1 MLIQTKMERS
11 LVSRLQY
18 EGFEDTKGLTKI
30 HISKKNRQH
39 NGQSKKENN
48 DIQFIHINLKI
59 G

>member
-18 EGFEDTKGLTKI
+18 EGFEDTKGLTGI

-48 DIQFIHINLKI
+48 DIQYIHINLKI
-59 G
+59 E